1 MTIEIP
7 DGNASL
13 EDRILGG
20 LDAEQREVAST
31 LTGPL
36 CVLAGAGT
44 GKTRAITHRIAY
56 GVHSGVYSPQRLLAV
71 TFTARAA
78 AEMRSRLRDLGV
90 GNVQAR
96 TFHAAALRQLQF
108 FWPQAVG
115 GTLPNLLDH
124 KAQMIAE
131 AARRLRLSTDRASI
145 RDLASEIEWAKVSML
160 TPANYLENAQD
171 RGNPGGFDLTAVA
184 RVFQSYEDVKTDRN
198 VIDFEDVLL
207 ITVGIL
213 QEDPKVA
220 ATVRE
225 QYRHFVVD
233 EYQDVSPL
241 QQRLLE
247 LWLGG
252 RDELC
257 VVGDA
262 SQTIYSFTGA
272 SPKHLLGFKAMYPKA
287 NVVKLIRDYRSTPQ
301 VVQLANDLLAG
312 RRSGGPVAD
321 AAWAAPL
328 KLVAQRD
335 AGPLPQFTECS
346 DDEAEAATVAQK
358 IRALLDAGVPA
369 SEIAVLFRTNGQSEA
384 YEQALA
390 SAGIGY
396 QLRGGERFFARKE
409 VRDAIL
415 QLRAA
420 TRAVAESSPQPLGQ
434 IVRDIVA
441 SLGYTDSAPHS
452 GGALRE
458 RWESLAA
465 LVALAD
471 ELALSRGSGFSL
483 ADFVNE
489 LQERSLA
496 QHAPTVQGVTLASLH
511 AAKGLEW
518 DAVFLVGLCE
528 GLMPISFADTPE
540 AVDEERRLLY
550 VGITRAR
557 EHLAL
562 SWSTARTP
570 GGRANR
576 KPSRFLDGLR
586 PDSVASS
593 AARGKGPVPRRKA
606 AVPASCR
613 VCGSMLST
621 GAERKVGRCSQ
632 CPPTYEEQTF
642 SALREWRRE
651 VALSADVPAFVVFT
665 DATLTAIAEAR
676 PTSLEELARLAGVGP
691 SKLERYGEAVL
702 TVLAESSVL

>member
-1 MTIEIP
+1 MTTENFDLSGLTLGNGLTLGGAGSPEAAHRAAEATGGAAETAP
-7 DGNASL
+7 DNRSL
-13 EDRILGG
+13 EERILGG

-31 LTGPL
+31 LHGPV

-115 GTLPNLLDH
+115 GALPNLLDH

-160 TPANYLENAQD
+160 TPANYLENAHD

-272 SPKHLLGFKAMYPKA
+272 SPKHLLGFKGMYPEA
-287 NVVKLIRDYRSTPQ
+287 QVIKLIRDYRSTPQ
-301 VVQLANDLLAG
+301 VVRLANELLAG
-312 RRSGGPVAD
+312 RRSGGPAAD

-328 KLVAQRD
+328 QLVAQRP
-335 AGPLPQFTECS
+335 AGPAPQFTECS
-346 DDEAEAATVAQK
+346 DDEAEAATVAA
-358 IRALLDAGVPA
+358 RVRELLDAGTKA
-369 SEIAVLFRTNGQSEA
+369 SQIAVLFRTNGQSEA

-390 SAGIGY
+390 VRRHRLPA
-396 QLRGGERFFARKE
+396 AR
-409 VRDAIL
+409 R
-415 QLRAA
+415 
-420 TRAVAESSPQPLGQ
+420 RAVLRPQRGPGRNPPAPLGDPGRRGNRGRGTLGADGAGH
-434 IVRDIVA
+434 RDLPRVHA
-441 SLGYTDSAPHS
+441 TQPRTAAAPSANDGNRWPPSWHS
-452 GGALRE
+452 RTSSRPAGARNSPC
-458 RWESLAA
+458 RIS
-465 LVALAD
+465 
-471 ELALSRGSGFSL
+471 STNF
-483 ADFVNE
+483 
-489 LQERSLA
+489 RS
-496 QHAPTVQGVTLASLH
+496 V
-511 AAKGLEW
+511 
-518 DAVFLVGLCE
+518 
-528 GLMPISFADTPE
+528 
-540 AVDEERRLLY
+540 
-550 VGITRAR
+550 
-557 EHLAL
+557 
-562 SWSTARTP
+562 
-570 GGRANR
+570 
-576 KPSRFLDGLR
+576 PSR
-586 PDSVASS
+586 STH
-593 AARGKGPVPRRKA
+593 PRSRA
-606 AVPASCR
+606 
-613 VCGSMLST
+613 
-621 GAERKVGRCSQ
+621 
-632 CPPTYEEQTF
+632 
-642 SALREWRRE
+642 
-651 VALSADVPAFVVFT
+651 
-665 DATLTAIAEAR
+665 
-676 PTSLEELARLAGVGP
+676 
-691 SKLERYGEAVL
+691 
-702 TVLAESSVL
+702 

>member
-1 MTIEIP
+1 MTTDNFER
-7 DGNASL
+7 NASGDIATPGPHSLDNQSL
-13 EDRILGG
+13 EERILGG
-20 LDAEQREVAST
+20 LDDEQREVAST
-31 LTGPL
+31 LNGPL

-115 GTLPNLLDH
+115 GALPNLLDH

-184 RVFQSYEDVKTDRN
+184 RVFQAYEDVKTDRN

-272 SPKHLLGFKAMYPKA
+272 SPKHLLGFKAMYPGA

-301 VVQLANDLLAG
+301 VVKLANDLLAG

-328 KLVAQRD
+328 KLVAQRQP
-335 AGPLPQFTECS
+335 GPPPQFTECA
-346 DDEAEAATVAQK
+346 DDEAEAATVAIK
-358 IRALLDAGVPA
+358 IRELLDAGTPA
-369 SEIAVLFRTNGQSEA
+369 S
-384 YEQALA
+384 
-390 SAGIGY
+390 
-396 QLRGGERFFARKE
+396 K
-409 VRDAIL
+409 
-415 QLRAA
+415 
-420 TRAVAESSPQPLGQ
+420 
-434 IVRDIVA
+434 
-441 SLGYTDSAPHS
+441 
-452 GGALRE
+452 
-458 RWESLAA
+458 
-465 LVALAD
+465 
-471 ELALSRGSGFSL
+471 SRRMR
-483 ADFVNE
+483 
-489 LQERSLA
+489 RS
-496 QHAPTVQGVTLASLH
+496 
-511 AAKGLEW
+511 
-518 DAVFLVGLCE
+518 
-528 GLMPISFADTPE
+528 
-540 AVDEERRLLY
+540 
-550 VGITRAR
+550 
-557 EHLAL
+557 
-562 SWSTARTP
+562 
-570 GGRANR
+570 
-576 KPSRFLDGLR
+576 
-586 PDSVASS
+586 
-593 AARGKGPVPRRKA
+593 
-606 AVPASCR
+606 
-613 VCGSMLST
+613 
-621 GAERKVGRCSQ
+621 
-632 CPPTYEEQTF
+632 
-642 SALREWRRE
+642 
-651 VALSADVPAFVVFT
+651 
-665 DATLTAIAEAR
+665 
-676 PTSLEELARLAGVGP
+676 
-691 SKLERYGEAVL
+691 
-702 TVLAESSVL
+702 